1 MVATANPIGLMV
13 GGAAKAQG
21 EMAGKD
27 TIEGLAKNTAKTI
40 AERLRLRFKEQG
52 WIR

>member
-1 MVATANPIGLMV
+1 MVATANPIGLMAS
-13 GGAAKAQG
+13 GAAKAQG
-21 EMAGKD
+21 EIAGKD

-40 AERLRLRFKEQG
+40 AERLQPVFKEQD